1 MGLERK
7 MFDVLYSGKK
17 LLMLHL
23 ELTNKPGALDNVLR
37 VFSRLSINVISVS
50 AVGAPDEAT
59 GDVTLIA
66 DVSNMDDI
74 RRLINELHLVNDIRR
89 MRAMVLTA
97 TEYL

>member
-1 MGLERK
+1 
-7 MFDVLYSGKK
+7 MFDMLYSGKK

-37 VFSRLSINVISVS
+37 IFARMNINVISVS
-50 AVGAPDEAT
+50 AVGAPDEAV
-59 GDVTLIA
+59 GDVTLLA

-74 RRLINELHLVNDIRR
+74 RRLLDELRLINDVRR